1 MARGCVS
8 RWRRAE
14 TASAGAYAAWR
25 PCRALRASQLIGMKM
40 RNRDGRSIGYDE
52 GRMKDLNADN
62 WVTEVRRNLGSRPV
76 AAPAAAT
83 AR

>member
-1 MARGCVS
+1 MGAR
-8 RWRRAE
+8 AD
-14 TASAGAYAAWR
+14 GAALKPRQPGHAPR
-25 PCRALRASQLIGMKM
+25 GAPCRALKASQLIGMKV

-62 WVTEVRRNLGSRPV
+62 WVTEVRRNLGSRPA
-76 AAPAAAT
+76 AAPAAAN

>member
-1 MARGCVS
+1 
-8 RWRRAE
+8 
-14 TASAGAYAAWR
+14 
-25 PCRALRASQLIGMKM
+25 MKV

-62 WVTEVRRNLGSRPV
+62 WVTEVRRNLGSRPA
-76 AAPAAAT
+76 AAPAAAN